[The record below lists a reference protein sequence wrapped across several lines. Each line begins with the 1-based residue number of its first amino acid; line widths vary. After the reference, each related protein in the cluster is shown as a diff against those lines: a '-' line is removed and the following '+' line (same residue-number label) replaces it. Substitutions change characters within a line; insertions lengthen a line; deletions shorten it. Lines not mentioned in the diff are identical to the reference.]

1 MINKKYYFI
10 ILIITILIDFIYSTI
25 RRLYL
30 SNYYYNKY
38 LLKSKKKKLI
48 IGDPCNG
55 NINILKILFKNIMYH
70 GDVTI
75 DLYGCDKTLKY
86 DINNE
91 NDWNKIESNKY
102 IVLESATLPF
112 SNDIEK
118 VLKQIKRISGGD
130 FYTGGSTSNTYWK
143 LYGANKYSIK
153 YNSSINYIIYPF
165 NSSKDKYFTCYNRNK
180 CRYERYDFKKL

>member
-1 MINKKYYFI
+1 MYSSLRRLILLKYY
-10 ILIITILIDFIYSTI
+10 YK
-25 RRLYL
+25 
-30 SNYYYNKY
+30 KY
-38 LLKSKKKKLI
+38 LLKSHKKKLI
-48 IGDPCNG
+48 IGDPCSGHSGLVNFLLG
-55 NINILKILFKNIMYH
+55 NNRILPH

-75 DLYGCDKTLKY
+75 DLYGCDKSLKY
-86 DINNE
+86 DINNDD
-91 NDWNKIESNKY
+91 DWNKLESNKY
-102 IVLESATLPF
+102 IVIDSCTLPF

-130 FYTGGSTSNTYWK
+130 FYTGGSTSNIYWK
-143 LYGANKYSIK
+143 LYGADKYSIK